1 MTLLPCAVRK
11 RTESSIMR
19 RFSSRLTRSTL
30 VRCRPQVLPTTA
42 TVPAKQ
48 SASTRRFSSSAAAT
62 PLRVVIPKATSSALL
77 RRSRSMRRKNSI
89 SLGFD
94 AGKPPSMKWMPS
106 SSSLSAMRTFSST
119 ETDMPSCCMPSR
131 RVVSYSCTLCSSNGS
146 SPRRGAVTASA
157 FHGLHE
163 VRELLVTSLDDGVE
177 LLLDATRQ
185 RPGLADEV
193 VVDLADR
200 HDLGGRAGEEEL
212 VGEHHVAARKRALAD
227 LDAHAPGDPHDAV
240 AGDAFEDP
248 VAGGRRQEHTVAH
261 REDVLARA
269 LGHVTVLVEHDRL
282 VVPTACDLHLGADAA
297 PDALL
302 AEVGAPRP
310 HGDDRIHGRVHREDA
325 HLPVP
330 AEDQRADVAGLQ
342 AVGADHLVR
351 GAHEFLEAVR
361 HRHVVELRRAL
372 ETPQM
377 LAEAEH
383 GRPFDGLVAA
393 DAFEDARAVV
403 ERVREDVDLGLAP
416 GHKRA
421 VHPDLLHLSYGH
433 RSSLPACQPAARAAR
448 MASVI
453 SAVPSFFSP
462 GAAMSAVRAPCSRA
476 VSTALSTA
484 RAASRSP
491 KLRSSIM
498 AALRMVAHGLAS
510 PLPAISG
517 AEPWIGSYRLTPPAP
532 TLADG
537 SIPMLPVS
545 MAASSL
551 STSPN
556 RFSVA
561 ITSNCLGSRMNCMA
575 QLSTSMWRSSTSGWR
590 SATRIAT
597 ASTCSW

>member
-48 SASTRRFSSSAAAT
+48 SASTRRFSSAAAAT

-163 VRELLVTSLDDGVE
+163 VRELLVASLDDGVE

-193 VVDLADR
+193 IVDLADR
-200 HDLGGRAGEEEL
+200 HHLRGRAGEEEL

-282 VVPTACDLHLGADAA
+282 VVPTACDLHLG
-297 PDALL
+297 
-302 AEVGAPRP
+302 
-310 HGDDRIHGRVHREDA
+310 EDA
-325 HLPVP
+325 VEIVTGRLCGVCDAVVAGRADISTPQPLLRGHLPDP
-330 AEDQRADVAGLQ
+330 LAGQ
-342 AVGADHLVR
+342 
-351 GAHEFLEAVR
+351 
-361 HRHVVELRRAL
+361 LRL
-372 ETPQM
+372 
-377 LAEAEH
+377 
-383 GRPFDGLVAA
+383 
-393 DAFEDARAVV
+393 ARAEPQV
-403 ERVREDVDLGLAP
+403 EHHG
-416 GHKRA
+416 
-421 VHPDLLHLSYGH
+421 
-433 RSSLPACQPAARAAR
+433 
-448 MASVI
+448 
-453 SAVPSFFSP
+453 
-462 GAAMSAVRAPCSRA
+462 GAQ
-476 VSTALSTA
+476 
-484 RAASRSP
+484 
-491 KLRSSIM
+491 
-498 AALRMVAHGLAS
+498 
-510 PLPAISG
+510 
-517 AEPWIGSYRLTPPAP
+517 
-532 TLADG
+532 D
-537 SIPMLPVS
+537 
-545 MAASSL
+545 
-551 STSPN
+551 
-556 RFSVA
+556 
-561 ITSNCLGSRMNCMA
+561 
-575 QLSTSMWRSSTSGWR
+575 
-590 SATRIAT
+590 
-597 ASTCSW
+597 

>member
-157 FHGLHE
+157 FHGFHE

-193 VVDLADR
+193 IVDLADR
-200 HDLGGRAGEEEL
+200 HHLRGRAGEEEL
-212 VGEHHVAARKRALAD
+212 LGEHHVAARKRALAD

-240 AGDAFEDP
+240 ASDAFEDP

-269 LGHVTVLVEHDRL
+269 L
-282 VVPTACDLHLGADAA
+282 
-297 PDALL
+297 
-302 AEVGAPRP
+302 
-310 HGDDRIHGRVHREDA
+310 
-325 HLPVP
+325 
-330 AEDQRADVAGLQ
+330 
-342 AVGADHLVR
+342 
-351 GAHEFLEAVR
+351 
-361 HRHVVELRRAL
+361 

-383 GRPFDGLVAA
+383 GRAFDGLVAA

-421 VHPDLLHLSYGH
+421 VHPDLLHLFDGH

-476 VSTALSTA
+476 ISTALSTA

-597 ASTCSW
+597 ARHRRELSSTLALSTECTNLRRPSATVNAYSTSRSTSASL